1 MQFAWLLLLAFS
13 VMMKKETSD
22 YPFELVC
29 VDAGCC
35 IRAGFYFYGRA
46 FSNYRIACTRGFT
59 SVRLIRRRDNV
70 VLFSYNH

>member
-1 MQFAWLLLLAFS
+1 M
-13 VMMKKETSD
+13 MMKDCSD

-29 VDAGCC
+29 VDAGAC

-59 SVRLIRRRDNV
+59 QVRLIRRRDNKI
-70 VLFSYNH
+70 LFSHGAGV

>member
-1 MQFAWLLLLAFS
+1 MI
-13 VMMKKETSD
+13 EYRE

-29 VDAGCC
+29 VDAGAC

-46 FSNYRIACTRGFT
+46 FSNYRIACTRGYT
-59 SVRLIRRRDNV
+59 AVRLIRTRDNK